1 MSTHADHIAE
11 CLERMGCCIVDLGCE
26 DKLEQVQS
34 LYSEYYG
41 EAKRQGMGV
50 THNNGDWM
58 ANLAAGERLIALFK
72 DELDRL
78 FPNYTPFIAHFVSKS
93 AHTYEGFQLHRDW
106 SIVDEREQRS
116 IQLWIPLE
124 LSYPENGGML
134 VMPGTHKGPPLF
146 RSGSFDIPRIQLSPE
161 TEPFVAPV
169 RLFPAQAVA
178 FSNSLFH
185 GSCSNPTPYE
195 RLAVLVNL
203 VPLGAGT
210 VYADRGSNGRPELK
224 PVSVAALLSQ
234 LPELEK
240 GEPLRAQAFE
250 SVDEGHA
257 VPVCTGYGSDELIA
271 TIRERRSTDGMPLSY
286 LPRQVSILND
296 AELEREVNVNGFA
309 VTNLLDSGQVQQLK
323 GLFHKYFRD
332 RSVFFGRYNTI
343 DNVPTLDRCSAHEEI
358 VSCVKESLAAMFHDF
373 TVPISCLYSKRPD
386 GVSDTDWHSDPDYVL
401 NQSLMPMYG
410 IWCPLVRCD
419 DHNGVLNV
427 IPRSHRVIN
436 SLIHKWQEWPLA
448 PYRRQLDRYSV
459 SFDLRPG
466 QAIIFDARLIHRSLA
481 NLSDED
487 RDCIVMRVAHQDAE
501 FFSVSPEPGPDR
513 ARTLFRESER
523 VFLGRANAG
532 KGGVSDTGVPVGRFY
547 HFEPEINLAAVHATL
562 SSVLSQ
568 KE

>member
-1 MSTHADHIAE
+1 MSTPADHISE
-11 CLERMGCCIVDLGCE
+11 CLDRMGCCIVDLGCE
-26 DKLEQVQS
+26 AKLEQVQS

-41 EAKRQGMGV
+41 DAKRQGMAV

-58 ANLAAGERLIALFK
+58 ANLAVGERLISLFK
-72 DELDRL
+72 DELDRF
-78 FPNYTPFIAHFVSKS
+78 FPDYTPFVAHFVSKS

-116 IQLWIPLE
+116 IQLWVPLE
-124 LSYPENGGML
+124 LSYPENGGVL
-134 VMPGTHKGPPLF
+134 VMPGTHMGPPLF
-146 RSGSFDIPRIQLSPE
+146 RSGSFDIPRVRLTPE
-161 TEPFVAPV
+161 IEPFVTPV
-169 RLFPAQAVA
+169 RLFPGQAVA

-185 GSCSNPTPYE
+185 GSCSNPTPHE
-195 RLAVLVNL
+195 RLAVLINL
-203 VPLGAGT
+203 VPLGAST
-210 VYADRGSNGRPELK
+210 VYADRRADGRPEFK
-224 PVSVAALLSQ
+224 PVTASDLLSQ

-240 GEPLRAQAFE
+240 GEPLKAQAFE
-250 SVDEGHA
+250 SADDGQTM
-257 VPVCTGYGSDELIA
+257 PVCTGYSSDELIA
-271 TIRERRSTDGMPLSY
+271 TVRERRSADGMPLSY
-286 LPRQVSILND
+286 LPGQVSILND

-309 VTNLLDSGQVQQLK
+309 VADLLDSGQVQRLR
-323 GLFHKYFRD
+323 GLFHRYFPD
-332 RSVFFGRYNTI
+332 RSIFSGRYNTI
-343 DNVPTLDRCSAHEEI
+343 DNVPTMDRCSAHGEI
-358 VSCVKESLAAMFHDF
+358 VSIIHKSLVAMFHDF

-419 DHNGVLNV
+419 DRNGVLNV

-436 SLIHKWQEWPLA
+436 SLVHKWQEWPLA

-487 RDCIVMRVAHQDAE
+487 RDCIVMRVAHRDAE
-501 FFSVSPEPGPDR
+501 FFSVSPEPGPDGS
-513 ARTLFRESER
+513 RTLFLEAER
-523 VFLGRANAG
+523 VFLGSANAG

-562 SSVLSQ
+562 SSVVSDP
-568 KE
+568 